1 MLQIMITA
9 GVCEGEHGYQVKIA
23 PRRTLQLFGWD
34 SRCCDGIV
42 VGLSYALQKPIASPG
57 HGFDILRAVNAFT
70 QRLSEREYALR
81 KIAFLDKLVWPNLLH
96 EDVLLNHMSLV
107 SHQHEKCDQGLRR

>member
-23 PRRTLQLFGWD
+23 PRRTLQPWGWD
-34 SRCCDGIV
+34 GCRRRDGIV
-42 VGLSYALQKPIASPG
+42 VGLNYPLQKPIPSPG
-57 HGFDILRAVNAFT
+57 NGFDILRAVNAFT

-107 SHQHEKCDQGLRR
+107 PHQH